1 MYNPFEW
8 SYHSTKIHFLPQ
20 KLMLLPEHKTLVI
33 ADWHLGKIEH
43 FRKNG
48 AFLPQVTSQKEYRLI
63 QEFINQFNLKRI
75 ILLGDLFHS
84 ELNTDWF
91 DFVEFLQINYQ
102 IEFILTKGN
111 HDILPKA
118 FYHLENLFVVKFYQI
133 EDLIFTHEKSKI
145 EPHQLNIIGHHHP
158 GIAIKGRARQ
168 SYRLPCF
175 YLENNI
181 LIMPAFGEMTGLY
194 IYEKTNQNHIFP
206 ILGQEIIEYNP

>member
-91 DFVEFLQINYQ
+91 DFVEFL
-102 IEFILTKGN
+102 ILVSKSAIGSVIVIFN
-111 HDILPKA
+111 FL
-118 FYHLENLFVVKFYQI
+118 LS
-133 EDLIFTHEKSKI
+133 LI
-145 EPHQLNIIGHHHP
+145 IIV
-158 GIAIKGRARQ
+158 
-168 SYRLPCF
+168 S
-175 YLENNI
+175 
-181 LIMPAFGEMTGLY
+181 LI
-194 IYEKTNQNHIFP
+194 
-206 ILGQEIIEYNP
+206 

>member
-8 SYHSTKIHFLPQ
+8 NYHSTKIHFLPQ
-20 KLMLLPEHKTLVI
+20 KLMHLPEQKTLVI

-48 AFLPQVTSQKEYRLI
+48 AFLPQINNQKEYIFIQQLI
-63 QEFINQFNLKRI
+63 KNLGLKKI

-84 ELNTDWF
+84 ELNSDWF
-91 DFVEFLQINYQ
+91 DFVEFLQLNSQ

-111 HDILPKA
+111 HDILPT
-118 FYHLENLFVVKFYQI
+118 EFYQI
-133 EDLIFTHEKSKI
+133 ENLTVVKSYQIDDLIFTHKSSET

-158 GIAIKGRARQ
+158 GIIVKARARQ

-175 YLENNI
+175 YLENNT

-194 IYEKTNQNHIFP
+194 IYEKTNQNQIFL